1 MFLLIRSNLK
11 KSGKTS
17 IAFFLLLM
25 AAMFLSYTGSQMTE
39 GFRRLY
45 QDKAEE
51 TNSADFAAVLP
62 YGFCEEYGEEIE
74 NFREAD
80 EDILTMETADALL
93 LRSMDIQAGGGEP
106 INGSWMFRD
115 ADRQGTLS
123 CLQIVERLE
132 QVPENGIYVPYVCKT
147 FFGFGLGDVFHIS
160 SREWQESYIIAGFTE
175 DVLFGSR
182 SNIAFDLPKVAFCSL
197 REKAGID
204 CDAEIVMM
212 KTEGDVSGLA
222 NRFTEFVAGKSDGD
236 IFYNTSDI
244 EYAETSRSNNLSI
257 YVAVINAASFIGIA
271 ACFMVIGF
279 HMRNTLDKDFKELGT
294 LKAVGYR
301 GGQIVMSYTL
311 QFLFLGLLGG
321 MTGVGISQCIM
332 PIVIK
337 SIATDIGF
345 VWNAV
350 FLGFEAGKNLLII
363 LLVTVAVTV
372 FLSKGIF
379 RLRPV
384 EAIQERDKMIPGR
397 KSRMDI
403 EKTPFSVNLSVIIKM
418 ISFERARSILTGI
431 VVSVLM
437 CVAGFAVILYA
448 RLVNDKGGLLQITG
462 AEIYSVNVQPD
473 RPEHTAQIAKELE
486 GEGVRKVMMAVEPG
500 SSRILCDNG
509 VYAALGVYS
518 DYEELENPSIYAG
531 RYPKHENEA
540 AISGNLAQA
549 LGKDVGDTVEVST
562 LFQERLFQERPFQEQ
577 PFQEQPFQE
586 DAGEGAFLIVG
597 LTQGTYTGGMDIYLT
612 MEGLRLVDSA
622 AQWQTVHVY
631 LEEGIDAE
639 EYCRNLKKRFLD
651 RLSYVGGFEQVF
663 YSQLAPIINSV
674 SGVVFF
680 IMAVMFLLIIIMGYF
695 VTNSILLTRKRDF
708 GIMKAL
714 GYSNGQIISQ
724 TVVTLMLY
732 IAGGSLLGSIFLYF
746 GSNAVMAELFHGMG
760 VYRISFRFPAAW
772 IAALILCMEAAG
784 CLTAFLSAWK
794 VRKIVPCSLIKA
806 E

>member
-1 MFLLIRSNLK
+1 M
-11 KSGKTS
+11 
-17 IAFFLLLM
+17 
-25 AAMFLSYTGSQMTE
+25 
-39 GFRRLY
+39 
-45 QDKAEE
+45 
-51 TNSADFAAVLP
+51 
-62 YGFCEEYGEEIE
+62 
-74 NFREAD
+74 
-80 EDILTMETADALL
+80 
-93 LRSMDIQAGGGEP
+93 
-106 INGSWMFRD
+106 
-115 ADRQGTLS
+115 
-123 CLQIVERLE
+123 
-132 QVPENGIYVPYVCKT
+132 
-147 FFGFGLGDVFHIS
+147 
-160 SREWQESYIIAGFTE
+160 
-175 DVLFGSR
+175 
-182 SNIAFDLPKVAFCSL
+182 
-197 REKAGID
+197 
-204 CDAEIVMM
+204 
-212 KTEGDVSGLA
+212 
-222 NRFTEFVAGKSDGD
+222 
-236 IFYNTSDI
+236 
-244 EYAETSRSNNLSI
+244 
-257 YVAVINAASFIGIA
+257 AVINAASFIGIA

-279 HMRNTLDKDFKELGT
+279 HMRNTLDKDLKELGT

-301 GGQIVMSYTL
+301 GGQIVMSYAL
-311 QFLFLGLLGG
+311 QFLFLGSLGG

-332 PIVIK
+332 PMVIK
-337 SIATDIGF
+337 SIAMDIGF
-345 VWNAV
+345 VWSAV

-363 LLVTVAVTV
+363 LLVTVAVTEL
-372 FLSKGIF
+372 LSKGIF

-403 EKTPFSVNLSVIIKM
+403 EKTPFPINLSVIIKM
-418 ISFERARSILTGI
+418 ISFERARGILTVI

-448 RLVNDKGGLLQITG
+448 RLVNDKGGLLQVTG
-462 AEIYSVNVQPD
+462 AEVYSVNIQPA
-473 RPEHTAQIAKELE
+473 RPEEAAQIAGELE
-486 GEGVRKVMMAVEPG
+486 GESVRKVMTAIEPG
-500 SSRILCDNG
+500 SSRLLCDNG

-518 DYEELENPSIYAG
+518 DYGELENPSIYAG

-549 LGKDVGDTVEVST
+549 LGKNIGDTVDVSQ
-562 LFQERLFQERPFQEQ
+562 L
-577 PFQEQPFQE
+577 FQE
-586 DAGEGAFLIVG
+586 DAGEGKFLIVG
-597 LTQGTYTGGMDIYLT
+597 LTQGTYTGGMDICLT
-612 MEGLRLVDSA
+612 MEGLKLIDST

-639 EYCRNLKKRFLD
+639 EYCRDLKKRFSD

-663 YSQLAPIINSV
+663 YSQLDPIINSV

-724 TVVTLMLY
+724 AVVTFMLY

-746 GSNAVMAELFHGMG
+746 VSNAVMAGLFHGMG
-760 VYRISFRFPAAW
+760 VYRISFCFPVAW

-794 VRKIVPCSLIKA
+794 VRKIVPCNLIKA

>member
-17 IAFFLLLM
+17 IALFLLLM
-25 AAMFLSYTGSQMTE
+25 ATMLLSYTGSQMTE

-45 QDKAEE
+45 QDKAAE

-62 YGFCEEYGEEIE
+62 RGFCEEYGEEIE
-74 NFREAD
+74 GFQKAD
-80 EDILTMETADALL
+80 EEILTIEIADALL

-106 INGSWMFRD
+106 INGSWMFRN
-115 ADRQGTLS
+115 ADRQVNLS
-123 CLQIVERLE
+123 CFQIVERLE

-147 FFGFGLGDVFHIS
+147 FFGFGLGDVLNIS
-160 SREWQESYIIAGFTE
+160 SGEWQDSYIIAGFTE

-182 SNIAFDLPKVAFCSL
+182 SNIAFDLPEAAFCSL
-197 REKAGID
+197 REKSGTD

-222 NRFTEFVAGKSDGD
+222 NRFTEFVAEKSDGD

-279 HMRNTLDKDFKELGT
+279 HMRNTLDKDLKELGT

-301 GGQIVMSYTL
+301 GGYIVMSYTL

-345 VWNAV
+345 VWNTV

-384 EAIQERDKMIPGR
+384 EAIQERDKVISGR
-397 KSRMDI
+397 KSKMDI
-403 EKTPFSVNLSVIIKM
+403 EKTPFPVNLSVIIKM

-448 RLVNDKGGLLQITG
+448 RLVNDQGGLLQITG
-462 AEIYSVNVQPD
+462 AEIYSVNVQPA
-473 RPEHTAQIAKELE
+473 RPEYTAQIAKELE

-549 LGKDVGDTVEVST
+549 LGKDIGDTIEVST
-562 LFQERLFQERPFQEQ
+562 LFKERL
-577 PFQEQPFQE
+577 FQE
-586 DAGEGAFLIVG
+586 DAGEGEFMIVG

-612 MEGLRLVDSA
+612 MEGLKLIDSA

-631 LEEGIDAE
+631 LEEEIGTE
-639 EYCRNLKKRFLD
+639 EYCRNLKDRFSD

-724 TVVTLMLY
+724 TVVTFMLY
-732 IAGGSLLGSIFLYF
+732 TAGGSLLGSIFLYF
-746 GSNAVMAELFHGMG
+746 GSNAVMAGLFHGMG
-760 VYRISFRFPAAW
+760 VYRISFRFPLAW
-772 IAALILCMEAAG
+772 IAALILCMEATG
-784 CLTAFLSAWK
+784 CLTAFISAWK

>member
-1 MFLLIRSNLK
+1 MFLLIRSNIK

-17 IAFFLLLM
+17 IALFLLLM
-25 AAMFLSYTGSQMTE
+25 ATMLLSYTGSQMTE

-45 QDKAEE
+45 QEKATE
-51 TNSADFAAVLP
+51 TNSADFAAILP
-62 YGFCEEYGEEIE
+62 RGFYEKYGEEIE
-74 NFREAD
+74 GFRKAD
-80 EDILTMETADALL
+80 EEIIDMEMADAVL
-93 LRSMDIQAGGGEP
+93 LRSVDIQAGTGEP
-106 INGSWMFRD
+106 VNGSWMFRN
-115 ADRQGTLS
+115 ADRQGYLS
-123 CLQIVERLE
+123 SLKIVERLE

-147 FFGFGLGDVFHIS
+147 FFGFEIGDVLNIS
-160 SREWQESYIIAGFTE
+160 SGEWQDSYIIAGFTE

-182 SNIAFDLPKVAFCSL
+182 SNIAFDLPKEAFLSL
-197 REKAGID
+197 REKAGTD
-204 CDAEIVMM
+204 CDAVVVMI
-212 KTEGDVSGLA
+212 KTDGDVSRLA
-222 NRFTEFVAGKSDGD
+222 NRFSEFVAGKSDGE

-244 EYAETSRSNNLSI
+244 EYAEASRSNNLSI
-257 YVAVINAASFIGIA
+257 YVAVINAASVMGIA
-271 ACFMVIGF
+271 ACFMVIAF
-279 HMRNTLDKDFKELGT
+279 HMRNTLDKDLKELGT

-301 GGQIVMSYTL
+301 GGHIVLSYAL

-321 MTGVGISQCIM
+321 MAGVGISQCIM
-332 PIVIK
+332 PMVIK

-350 FLGFEAGKNLLII
+350 FLGFEAGKNLMVI

-384 EAIQERDKMIPGR
+384 EAIQEREKVVPGR

-403 EKTPFSVNLSVIIKM
+403 EKTPFPVNLSVIIKM

-448 RLVNDKGGLLQITG
+448 RLVNDKGGLLQVTG
-462 AEIYSVNVQPD
+462 AEVYSVNVQPD
-473 RPEHTAQIAKELE
+473 RPEDAAEIAKELE

-500 SSRILCDNG
+500 SSRLLCDNR

-518 DYEELENPSIYAG
+518 DYEVLENPSIYAG
-531 RYPKHENEA
+531 RYPKHENET

-549 LGKDVGDTVEVST
+549 LGKNIGDTVEVSQ
-562 LFQERLFQERPFQEQ
+562 L
-577 PFQEQPFQE
+577 FQE
-586 DAGEGAFLIVG
+586 DAGEGTFLIVG

-612 MEGLRLVDSA
+612 MEGLNLIDSA

-639 EYCRNLKKRFLD
+639 EYCRNLKDCFSD
-651 RLSYVGGFEQVF
+651 RLSYVGEFEQVF

-680 IMAVMFLLIIIMGYF
+680 IMAVMFLLIVIMGYF

-724 TVVTLMLY
+724 TVVTFMLY

-746 GSNAVMAELFHGMG
+746 GSNAVMAGLFHGMG
-760 VYRISFRFPAAW
+760 VYRISFRFPIVW

-784 CLTAFLSAWK
+784 CLTAFISAWK
-794 VRKIVPCSLIKA
+794 VRKIVPSTLIKA